1 MVDGHDHEEQ
11 KKHSAYLTSEY
22 TTAIEPQCHHWVKM
36 PVAEFNKLPDRQEIM
51 NAGYTY
57 TGINITPMIELHV
70 DDHPCLQEWANN
82 KYGNVCGNISV
93 RVTNQNPIIIFGQDE
108 SVFSQ
113 FSFGR
118 NQWVD
123 ASGERAL
130 LPKSKRMG
138 IMALAFKSQYF
149 GFNMELTADD

>member
-57 TGINITPMIELHV
+57 TGINGTPIIELHV

-82 KYGNVCGNISV
+82 KYGNVCVRLVARPECISDFFYTLTKL
-93 RVTNQNPIIIFGQDE
+93 R
-108 SVFSQ
+108 Q
-113 FSFGR
+113 FFCTH
-118 NQWVD
+118 V
-123 ASGERAL
+123 
-130 LPKSKRMG
+130 
-138 IMALAFKSQYF
+138 
-149 GFNMELTADD
+149 